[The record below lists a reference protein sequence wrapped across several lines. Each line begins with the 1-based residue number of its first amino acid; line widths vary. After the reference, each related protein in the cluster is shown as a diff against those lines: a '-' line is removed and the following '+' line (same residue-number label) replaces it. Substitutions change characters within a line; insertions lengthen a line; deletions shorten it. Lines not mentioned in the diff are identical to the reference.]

1 MRLLIVEDDERAAR
15 QLADDLEELG
25 HETLLASDGR
35 VALSYATDRKFDAVL
50 LDVMLP
56 HVDGVGV
63 AKLLRD
69 RKVDVPIIMLT
80 ALGDLEQRLAGLE
93 AGADDY
99 LIKPAAPLE
108 IEARLK
114 AIMRRASMNNES
126 GIMRAGDIEVNEV
139 KHRAVRGGRLLKLP
153 NLEFRLL
160 CELIRNANSVVTR
173 QMLYQAVWNYD
184 FEPATNVVESY
195 VRRLRAQLMQNGESD
210 PIVTIRKV
218 GYMLTDPK
226 VR

>member
-114 AIMRRASMNNES
+114 AIMRRASMTNDS

-218 GYMLTDPK
+218 GYMLTDTK